1 MLPPLPPPEPS
12 PALPLPPAA
21 PLPPAPAPAPAPA
34 PPAPAPP
41 PPPAPPAPPPAPCA
55 TAAPTEAPASTAA
68 VKIVRIVL
76 RMLLLPEVT
85 ADQSRA
91 RPTVPTRVDVEE
103 LRRRRCWRC
112 YRRSTSVHGRLDRLQ
127 CR

>member
-1 MLPPLPPPEPS
+1 MIPPLPPPEPS

-41 PPPAPPAPPPAPCA
+41 APPAPPPAPCA

-76 RMLLLPEVT
+76 RMLFLPEVT

-112 YRRSTSVHGRLDRLQ
+112 YRRLTSVHGRLDRLQ